1 MRLPIVWTAPAA
13 AQLAE
18 AYSYIAESSPSAA
31 ENQVELIVSAARNL
45 AEFPEMGRLG
55 RRRGT
60 RELVIS
66 GTPYIVAYRIRLSS
80 VRVLAVMH
88 GAQRWPRRFT
98 DL

>member
-1 MRLPIVWTAPAA
+1 MRLPIVWTAPAG

-18 AYSYIAESSPSAA
+18 AYSYIAESSPGAA
-31 ENQVELIVSAARNL
+31 VNQVELIVSATRNL
-45 AEFPEMGRLG
+45 ADFPEMGRLG

-66 GTPYIVAYRIRLSS
+66 GTPYIVVYRIRLSS

-98 DL
+98 V